1 MSSSIGLLATTLS
14 TFLQIYVALMI
25 IRVLLSWFPNIN
37 WYDPPFSILSQL
49 TDPYLNLFRSIIPPL
64 GGIDF
69 SPMIAFFVLQ
79 FGSQILL
86 TLLGSLQTS
95 LL

>member
-1 MSSSIGLLATTLS
+1 MSYSIGLLATTLS
-14 TFLQIYVALMI
+14 TFVQIYVALMI
-25 IRVLLSWFPNIN
+25 VRVLLSWFPNIN

-69 SPMIAFFVLQ
+69 SPLIAFFVLQ
-79 FGSQILL
+79 FGSEFLIRLL
-86 TLLGSLQTS
+86 SSLQTA
-95 LL
+95 L